1 MSQINLTAGH
11 PIFDTLGYFQRLKAA
26 GMPEEQAQVQ
36 VDALREIVE
45 DKLATKRDLLDLR
58 DAMRHEFKDVRQEIK
73 DVRADMQSMEYRL
86 IIRLGAMLAASM
98 AVVAALVKLL

>member
-26 GMPEEQAQVQ
+26 GFSEAQAQVQ

-45 DKLATKRDLLDLR
+45 DKLATKHDIHELKRDIQALEARL
-58 DAMRHEFKDVRQEIK
+58 EVRLAETKAEIIK
-73 DVRADMQSMEYRL
+73 WMAGRL
-86 IIRLGAMLAASM
+86 IAQA